1 MTILSASLARGRCSA
16 FGGLQPFGALI
27 ALLLLH
33 APLPSTDVA
42 AVAE

>member
-16 FGGLQPFGALI
+16 FGGFSLSALI

-33 APLPSTDVA
+33 PSLPSTDVA